1 MNSLLIHSKVP
12 EGPVELEPDA
22 QGSQPPPEALARRCG
37 EEGVWSAVSFPT
49 EAGGPQITPCGPPS
63 PLAAPGC
70 SEVN

>member
-22 QGSQPPPEALARRCG
+22 QGSQPPPEALARRCR

-49 EAGGPQITPCGPPS
+49 KAGGPPDHSLWPSLPPC
-63 PLAAPGC
+63 C
-70 SEVN
+70 SRLL